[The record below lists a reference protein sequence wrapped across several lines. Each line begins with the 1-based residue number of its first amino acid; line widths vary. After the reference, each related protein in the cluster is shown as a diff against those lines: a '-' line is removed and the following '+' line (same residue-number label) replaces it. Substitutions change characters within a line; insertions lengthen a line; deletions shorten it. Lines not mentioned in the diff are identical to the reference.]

1 MNNKNRSLFLL
12 LAIGF
17 FFFSVLMTGTFSETK
32 KVIPFKDFISYAD
45 RGKVVEV
52 TVKNN
57 KTVSGKLRLTE
68 NKDILEFN
76 AFNKKEGFYLFD
88 CYVDGNNPL
97 FNETLKRNNIIPNYE
112 PVDGSSFFSSLILML
127 VMFGIFYWLML
138 TLSKRKGG
146 MGGGGGLNSF
156 VKTRIKETTGKEKRV
171 VFSDVAGADEAKEE
185 LKEVVDFLKTPGKF
199 TKLGGRIPKG
209 VLLSGPPGTGK
220 TLLARAV
227 AGEANV
233 PFFFISGS
241 EFVEMFVGVGASRVR
256 ELFEQGKKNAPC
268 IIFIDEIDAVGRQRG
283 NGYSGGHDE
292 REQTLNQMLVEM
304 DGFDN
309 QTGVIVI
316 AATNRSDV
324 LDEALL
330 RPGRFDRQVVVSL
343 PTLKGREEIF
353 KVHTKGKPIH
363 ESVSLN
369 VLARSTP
376 GFSGAEIENL
386 VNEAALCAARKSKT
400 EIYMDDFQYAI
411 DRVLMG
417 LERKSLVMNEF
428 EKKVTAYHEAGHAL
442 VGKMVKNVDPIHKVT
457 IIPRGM
463 ALGVTQTLP
472 EEDRVSLTKDRAE
485 DNIAFL
491 MGGRV
496 AEEIIIGEI
505 TTGASNDI
513 ERATNLARKMI
524 CEWGLSAT
532 LGPINYS
539 NEKAGFFGI
548 PQNDLSNET
557 KLRIEKEIK
566 EIIDCNYQRAK
577 DILTKNINSLHA
589 IALALFEKE
598 TISGEEIDEI
608 IKSDK

>member
-1 MNNKNRSLFLL
+1 MNPQNRSLFLL
-12 LAIGF
+12 VAAAVF
-17 FFFSVLMTGTFSETK
+17 FMSVMFLSEIK
-32 KVIPFKDFISYAD
+32 KPVKTISFKEFVEYAD
-45 RGKVVEV
+45 KGKVKEV
-52 TVKNN
+52 TIRQNGLMYGKIR
-57 KTVSGKLRLTE
+57 SGE
-68 NKDILEFN
+68 SKDILN
-76 AFNKKEGFYLFD
+76 FYGTSDDSGSYNFET
-88 CYVDGNNPL
+88 YVDVDSVIL
-97 FNETLKRNNIIPNYE
+97 AETLKRNNLIPNYE
-112 PVDGSSFFSSLILML
+112 PQPSSGFGNLIFIL
-127 VMFGIFYWLML
+127 VMFGLVYWLL
-138 TLSKRKGG
+138 IGSIKKSG
-146 MGGGGGLNSF
+146 MGGGGGISSF
-156 VKTRIKETTGKEKRV
+156 VKGRVKSITGKEKRV
-171 VFSDVAGADEAKEE
+171 LFSDVAGVDEAKEE
-185 LKEVVDFLKTPGKF
+185 LKEIVEFLKYPSKF

-241 EFVEMFVGVGASRVR
+241 DFVEMFVGVGASRVR

-283 NGYSGGHDE
+283 GGVSGGHDE

-324 LDEALL
+324 LDQALL
-330 RPGRFDRQVVVSL
+330 RPGRFDRQVTVSL
-343 PTLKGREEIF
+343 PTLKGREEVF
-353 KVHTKGKPIH
+353 KVHAKGKPLH
-363 ESVSLN
+363 DSVSLN

-376 GFSGAEIENL
+376 GFSGADIENL
-386 VNEAALCAARKSKT
+386 INEAALCAARKNKN
-400 EIYMDDFQYAI
+400 EIYMEDFQYAI

-417 LERKSLVMNEF
+417 LERKSLIMNDF

-513 ERATNLARKMI
+513 ERATSLARKMI
-524 CEWGLSAT
+524 CEWGLSKAM
-532 LGPINYS
+532 GPINYS
-539 NEKAGFFGI
+539 SERFGFLGL
-548 PQNDLSNET
+548 PQNELSDET
-557 KLRIEKEIK
+557 KKAIEKEIK
-566 EIIDCNYQRAK
+566 DIIDCNYQRAK
-577 DILTKNINSLHA
+577 EILTKNINSLHA

-608 IKSDK
+608 IKSSN

>member
-1 MNNKNRSLFLL
+1 MGPSNRLLFLFFGS
-12 LAIGF
+12 IF
-17 FFFSVLMTGTFSETK
+17 FFLSVSFFIDGKRSVK
-32 KVIPFKDFISYAD
+32 PIPFKDFVGYAD
-45 RGKVVEV
+45 SGKVKEV
-52 TVKNN
+52 TIRQNGLMFGKIETTDGKKCFGDYAYQPD
-57 KTVSGKLRLTE
+57 KTGLCNFES
-68 NKDILEFN
+68 
-76 AFNKKEGFYLFD
+76 
-88 CYVDGNNPL
+88 YVDVNSSVL
-97 FNETLKRNNIIPNYE
+97 SEAFKRNKIIPNYE
-112 PVDGSSFFSSLILML
+112 PQSSFNLGSVLFLFLMFGLVYWML
-127 VMFGIFYWLML
+127 VNSAKKSGL
-138 TLSKRKGG
+138 GG
-146 MGGGGGLNSF
+146 AGPNSF
-156 VKTRIKETTGKEKRV
+156 IKSKVKMLSGKQKRV
-171 VFSDVAGADEAKEE
+171 LFSDVAGVDEAKEE
-185 LKEVVDFLKTPGKF
+185 LKEVVEFLKQPGKF

-241 EFVEMFVGVGASRVR
+241 DFVEMFVGVGASRVR

-283 NGYSGGHDE
+283 AGFSGGHDE

-309 QTGVIVI
+309 QTGVIVV

-324 LDEALL
+324 LDQALL

-353 KVHTKGKPIH
+353 KVHTKKKPLH
-363 ESVSLN
+363 ESVTLN
-369 VLARSTP
+369 ILARSTP
-376 GFSGAEIENL
+376 GFSGADIENL
-386 VNEAALCAARKSKT
+386 INEAALCAARNNKN
-400 EIYMDDFQYAI
+400 EIYMEDFQYAI

-417 LERKSLVMNEF
+417 LERKSLIMNDF

-442 VGKMVKNVDPIHKVT
+442 VGKMMKNVDPIHKVT

-472 EEDRVSLTKDRAE
+472 EEDRVSLTKERAE

-496 AEEIIIGEI
+496 AEEIVIGEI

-513 ERATNLARKMI
+513 ERATSLARRMI
-524 CEWGLSAT
+524 CEWGLSKS

-539 NEKAGFFGI
+539 NEKSGFFGI
-548 PQNDLSNET
+548 AQNDLSDET
-557 KLRIEKEIK
+557 KQKIETEIK

-577 DILTKNINSLHA
+577 DVLTKNINSLHA

-598 TISGEEIDEI
+598 TISGEEINEI
-608 IKSDK
+608 IKTNG

>member
-1 MNNKNRSLFLL
+1 MNPQNRSLFLL
-12 LAIGF
+12 VIAGVF
-17 FFFSVLMTGTFSETK
+17 FWSVMMLTNLK
-32 KVIPFKDFISYAD
+32 KPVKTISFKEFVEYAD
-45 RGKVVEV
+45 GGRVKDVTIRQNGAMFGKF
-52 TVKNN
+52 KPNDS
-57 KTVSGKLRLTE
+57 KDVS
-68 NKDILEFN
+68 N
-76 AFNKKEGFYLFD
+76 
-88 CYVDGNNPL
+88 VDGYGDELGYYNFETFVDTSSPIL
-97 FNETLKRNNIIPNYE
+97 FETLKRNNIVPNYE
-112 PVDGSSFFSSLILML
+112 LQPSSGFGNLIFLL
-127 VMFGIFYWLML
+127 VMFGLLYWVLVG
-138 TLSKRKGG
+138 SIKKSG
-146 MGGGGGLNSF
+146 MGGGGAISTF
-156 VKTRIKETTGKEKRV
+156 VKSRVKTTTGKEKRV
-171 VFSDVAGADEAKEE
+171 LFSDVAGVDEAKEE
-185 LKEVVDFLKTPGKF
+185 LKEVVEFLKYPSKF

-241 EFVEMFVGVGASRVR
+241 DFVEMFVGVGASRVR

-283 NGYSGGHDE
+283 VGFSGGHDE

-309 QTGVIVI
+309 QTGVIVV

-324 LDEALL
+324 LDQALL

-353 KVHTKGKPIH
+353 KVHTAKKPLH
-363 ESVSLN
+363 DSVSLN
-369 VLARSTP
+369 ILARSTP
-376 GFSGAEIENL
+376 GFSGADIENL
-386 VNEAALCAARKSKT
+386 VNESALCAARKNRT

-417 LERKSLVMNEF
+417 LERKSLIMNDF

-472 EEDRVSLTKDRAE
+472 EEDRVSLTKNRAE

-496 AEEIIIGEI
+496 AEELIIGEI

-513 ERATNLARKMI
+513 ERATSLARKMI
-524 CEWGLSAT
+524 CEWGLSKAM
-532 LGPINYS
+532 GPINYS
-539 NEKAGFFGI
+539 SERSGFLGV
-548 PQNDLSNET
+548 PQNELSDET
-557 KLRIEKEIK
+557 KKAIEKEVK
-566 EIIDCNYQRAK
+566 DIIDCNYQRAK
-577 DILTKNINSLHA
+577 EILTKNINSLHA

-598 TISGEEIDEI
+598 TITGEEIDEL
-608 IKSDK
+608 IKTSN